1 MKRTNT
7 RRARLLAVTLLL
19 VSMLTSQ
26 TAVFAQEPARNDDP
40 PVLTRTMKAMLADQ
54 QPAWERAPQAATP
67 CVAGF
72 AGAYPCE
79 NVDLLAYLPLTSFSA
94 GGGND
99 SWGWTDPLTGKEYA
113 LMGLNNGTGFVDI
126 SNPES
131 PLYLGKLPTRTS
143 NSTWRDIKVYNNY
156 AFVVSEASGH
166 GMQVFDLT
174 QLRNVV
180 SPPVTFTQTTYY
192 SEFGNA
198 HNIVINEDS
207 GYAYAVGTNTC
218 SGGLHMVNIQTP
230 ASPTNAGCF
239 SADGYTHD
247 AQCVNYIGPDPDHQ
261 GQEICFNANEDT
273 LTVVNVTN
281 KLAPAQVSRTSYANA
296 SYTHQVW
303 VDETQ
308 TYLLMDDELDEQS
321 YGFNTRTRVWD
332 ISNLDSP
339 LLLGY
344 YSGTTPAIDHNL
356 YLKDGYAYLSNYRA
370 GLQILDLSGIA
381 SADLNQVG
389 YFDIYPTN
397 NNANFNG
404 AWNVYPYFES
414 GVVII
419 SGIEQGLFI
428 VRPNF
433 PAPCYDFNVTGTVDV
448 GDISLVTAA
457 WGTNNPLYDFNGN
470 GTVDVEDIQTIALTW
485 QTVCSI

>member
-1 MKRTNT
+1 MP
-7 RRARLLAVTLLL
+7 LAAFGST
-19 VSMLTSQ
+19 
-26 TAVFAQEPARNDDP
+26 
-40 PVLTRTMKAMLADQ
+40 
-54 QPAWERAPQAATP
+54 
-67 CVAGF
+67 
-72 AGAYPCE
+72 
-79 NVDLLAYLPLTSFSA
+79 
-94 GGGND
+94 GGND
-99 SWGWTDPLTGKEYA
+99 SWGWTDPLSGKEYA
-113 LMGLNNGTGFVDI
+113 LMGLRDGTGFVDI

-131 PLYLGKLPTRTS
+131 PIYLGKLPTRTS
-143 NSTWRDIKVYNNY
+143 SSTWRDIKVYNNY
-156 AFVVSEASGH
+156 AFIVSEASSH

-174 QLRNVV
+174 LLRNVPN
-180 SPPVTFTQTTYY
+180 PPVTFTQTTYY
-192 SEFGNA
+192 SGFGNA

-207 GYAYAVGTNTC
+207 GYAYAVGTGTC
-218 SGGLHMVNIQTP
+218 SGGLHMVNIQD
-230 ASPTNAGCF
+230 PTNPTGAGCF

-247 AQCVNYIGPDPDHQ
+247 AQCVNYIGPDADHQ

-273 LTVVNVTN
+273 LTIVDVSN
-281 KLAPAQVSRTSYANA
+281 KAAPAQVSRTGYDNSA
-296 SYTHQVW
+296 YTHQVW

-308 TYLLMDDELDEQS
+308 TYLLLDDELDEQN
-321 YGFNTRTRVWD
+321 YGYNTRTRVWD

-339 LLLGY
+339 QLVGF

-356 YLKDGYAYLSNYRA
+356 YIKDGYAYEANYRA
-370 GLQILDLSGIA
+370 GLQILDLSGMA
-381 SADLNQVG
+381 SANLNQFG
-389 YFDIYPTN
+389 YFDIYPAN

-404 AWNVYPYFES
+404 AWSVYPYFES